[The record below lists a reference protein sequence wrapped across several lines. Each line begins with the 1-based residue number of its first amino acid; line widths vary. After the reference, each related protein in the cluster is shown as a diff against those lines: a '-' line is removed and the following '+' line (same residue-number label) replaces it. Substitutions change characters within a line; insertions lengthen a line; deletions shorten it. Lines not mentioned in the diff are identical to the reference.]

1 MKDKLKVAIV
11 GNGNICNLAHI
22 PAWKSIKEAE
32 VVATCDI
39 IEERAKNAYKELS
52 AQHYYISIDDL
63 LCNDNIDLVD
73 LCVPTH
79 EHANIAIK
87 ALESGKHVICEK
99 PISNNLQDAKLMISA
114 AKKNGNKLYIAH
126 TRRFDPRWIT
136 IKETI
141 DSGKIGTPVYIRRCE
156 RSYLPFPIDMWHWDP
171 IKSGGVLLDI
181 GIHCADLVRWLLD
194 SEPIEV
200 FAKGKTIREEA
211 KEMNCYDLVV
221 AMIQFEEKSSAVIET
236 SWAHPKTYAPF
247 YSKLDVVGTNG
258 KIEYSDKKTNPMMI
272 VGDQVT
278 YPRYSPLVSGM
289 LEIFSIEMQHF
300 LDCINKDIEPRISL
314 EDAYAAL
321 KIIKAA
327 DRSIKEEK
335 PIRC

>member
-1 MKDKLKVAIV
+1 MVDKLKVAIV

-39 IEERAKNAYKELS
+39 IEEKAKKACIDLGAKE
-52 AQHYYISIDDL
+52 YYTSIDDL
-63 LCNDNIDLVD
+63 LGNDNIDLVD

-79 EHANIAIK
+79 EHANLAIK

-99 PISNNLQDAKLMISA
+99 PISNNLQSAKLMISA

-126 TRRFDPRWIT
+126 TRRFDPRLTT
-136 IKETI
+136 IKESI
-141 DSGKIGTPVYIRRCE
+141 DSGKIGTPIYIRRCE
-156 RSYLPFPIDMWHWDP
+156 RSYLPFPKDMWHWDTA
-171 IKSGGVLLDI
+171 KSGGVLLDI

-211 KEMNCYDLVV
+211 KEMNCYDLGV
-221 AMIQFEEKSSAVIET
+221 AMILFEENKNAVIEA

-247 YSKLDVVGTNG
+247 YSELDIVGTKG
-258 KIEYSDKKTNPMMI
+258 KIEYSDKKTNPMM
-272 VGDQVT
+272 VVNDHVN
-278 YPRYSPLVSGM
+278 YPRYSPLVSSM
-289 LEIFSIEMQHF
+289 LESFCIE
-300 LDCINKDIEPRISL
+300 
-314 EDAYAAL
+314 
-321 KIIKAA
+321 
-327 DRSIKEEK
+327 
-335 PIRC
+335 